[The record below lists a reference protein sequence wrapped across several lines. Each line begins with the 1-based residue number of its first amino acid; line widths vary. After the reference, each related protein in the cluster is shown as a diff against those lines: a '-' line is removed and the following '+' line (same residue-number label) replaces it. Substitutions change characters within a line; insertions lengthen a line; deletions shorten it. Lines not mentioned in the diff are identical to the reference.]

1 MEPVVSD
8 LPAPDS
14 GLARSDAGVVKG
26 VEQRVWGRPGSIAL
40 KFAFV
45 GPAVFLLA
53 VGGMDLLAVARS
65 QDRLQ
70 TVAAGAAA
78 AGARAMNR
86 PTDAAAAQTRAA
98 AFVTAEMSRWQG
110 APAYEA
116 TYEIVD
122 RAGHPALR
130 VVLVGHRPSFLAN
143 MLPPGGWHFVGEA
156 SARPA

>member
-8 LPAPDS
+8 FPAPDR
-14 GLARSDAGVVKG
+14 GVRSDVVVGKGAGP
-26 VEQRVWGRPGSIAL
+26 RIWGSSGSAPL

-53 VGGMDLLAVARS
+53 VGGMDLMAVSRS

-70 TVAAGAAA
+70 SVADGAAA
-78 AGARAMNR
+78 AGAQALNQ
-86 PTDAAAAQTRAA
+86 AAAGTAAQTRAA

-122 RAGHPALR
+122 RAGQPTLR
-130 VVLVGHRPSFLAN
+130 VVLIGHRPSFLAN
-143 MLPPGGWHFVGEA
+143 MLPPGGWNFVGDA
-156 SARPA
+156 SAAPA